1 MGLEDILKQVEETG
15 RDRAAAIRKE
25 TTEEVDSKM
34 AEAKSAAEEVVASI
48 KSESTRKIEQLRQQ
62 EIPSAELE
70 VKRNQL
76 EMQKDL
82 LMLTKKE
89 VMSKLESLG
98 SKDLKKIYS
107 SLLKDAPKD
116 GKLLCRKADKSIFKG
131 ITKLSQSGEITDLGF
146 IIESG
151 DYRLDYRFSTLVERQ
166 WQENLPMVSEALFA
180 E

>member
-15 RDRAAAIRKE
+15 RDRATAIRKE
-25 TTEEVDSKM
+25 TTKEVESKM
-34 AEAKSAAEEVVASI
+34 AEASSTAKEIAASI
-48 KSESTRKIEQLRQQ
+48 KSESNRKIEQLRQQ

-70 VKRNQL
+70 VKRSQL
-76 EMQKDL
+76 EIQKDL

-89 VMSKLESLG
+89 VMSKLENLG

-107 SLLKDAPKD
+107 SLLKGAPKE
-116 GKLLCRKADKSIFKG
+116 GKLLCRKADKSIFKD
-131 ITKLSQSGEITDLGF
+131 ITKLSQSGEISDLGF

>member
-25 TTEEVDSKM
+25 TTKEVESKM
-34 AEAKSAAEEVVASI
+34 AEASSTAEEIVASI
-48 KSESTRKIEQLRQQ
+48 KSESNRKIEQLRQQ

-76 EMQKDL
+76 EIQKDL
-82 LMLTKKE
+82 LMLAKKE
-89 VMSKLESLG
+89 VMSKLENLG

-107 SLLKDAPKD
+107 SLLKGAPKG
-116 GKLLCRKADKSIFKG
+116 GKLLCRKEDKSVFKG
-131 ITKLSQSGEITDLGF
+131 ITKLSQSGEISDLGF

-151 DYRLDYRFSTLVERQ
+151 DYRLDYRFSTLVEKE

>member
-15 RDRAAAIRKE
+15 RDRAATIRKE
-25 TTEEVDSKM
+25 TTKEVESKM
-34 AEAKSAAEEVVASI
+34 AEASSTAKEIAASI
-48 KSESTRKIEQLRQQ
+48 KSESNRKIEQLRQQ

-70 VKRNQL
+70 VRRSQL
-76 EMQKDL
+76 EIQKDL

-89 VMSKLESLG
+89 VMSKLENLG

-107 SLLKDAPKD
+107 SLLKGAPKE
-116 GKLLCRKADKSIFKG
+116 GKLLCRKADKSIFKD
-131 ITKLSQSGEITDLGF
+131 ITKLSQSGEISDLGF

-166 WQENLPMVSEALFA
+166 WQENLPMVSEALFVK
-180 E
+180 

>member
-25 TTEEVDSKM
+25 TAKEVESKM
-34 AEAKSAAEEVVASI
+34 AEARSAADEVVASI
-48 KSESTRKIEQLRQQ
+48 KSDSNRKIEQLRQQ

-70 VKRNQL
+70 VKRSQL

-82 LMLTKKE
+82 LMETKTE
-89 VMSKLESLG
+89 VMSKLENLS

-116 GKLLCRKADKSIFKG
+116 GKLLCRKEDKSLFKG
-131 ITKLSQSGEITDLGF
+131 ITKLSHSGEITELGF
-146 IIESG
+146 VIESG
-151 DYRLDYRFSTLVERQ
+151 DYRLDYRFTTLVERQ
-166 WQENLPMVSEALFA
+166 WQENLPMVSEVLFA
-180 E
+180 K

>member
-25 TTEEVDSKM
+25 TTKEVESKM
-34 AEAKSAAEEVVASI
+34 AEASSTAEEIVVSI
-48 KSESTRKIEQLRQQ
+48 KSESNRKIEQLRQQ

-76 EMQKDL
+76 EIQKDL
-82 LMLTKKE
+82 LILTKKE
-89 VMSKLESLG
+89 VMSKLENIG

-107 SLLKDAPKD
+107 SLLKGAPKD
-116 GKLLCRKADKSIFKG
+116 GKLLCRKADKSIFKD
-131 ITKLSQSGEITDLGF
+131 ISKLSQSGEISDLGF

-151 DYRLDYRFSTLVERQ
+151 DYRLNIIRYNSSNIFNIS
-166 WQENLPMVSEALFA
+166 NN
-180 E
+180 

>member
-25 TTEEVDSKM
+25 TAQEVESKM
-34 AEAKSAAEEVVASI
+34 AEASSTAEEIVASI
-48 KSESTRKIEQLRQQ
+48 KSESNRKIEQLRQQ

-70 VKRNQL
+70 VKRHQL
-76 EMQKDL
+76 EIQKDL

-89 VMSKLESLG
+89 VMSKLENLG

-107 SLLKDAPKD
+107 SLLKGAPKE
-116 GKLLCRKADKSIFKG
+116 GKLLCRKADKSIFKE
-131 ITKLSQSGEITDLGF
+131 ITKLSQSGEISDLGF

-166 WQENLPMVSEALFA
+166 WQENLPMVSEALFVK
-180 E
+180 

>member
-25 TTEEVDSKM
+25 TTKEVESKM
-34 AEAKSAAEEVVASI
+34 AEASSTAEEIVASI
-48 KSESTRKIEQLRQQ
+48 KSESNKKIEQLRQQ

-70 VKRNQL
+70 VKRHQL
-76 EMQKDL
+76 EIQKDL

-89 VMSKLESLG
+89 AMSKLENLG

-107 SLLKDAPKD
+107 SLLKGAPKN
-116 GKLLCRKADKSIFKG
+116 GKLLCRKADKSIFKD
-131 ITKLSQSGEITDLGF
+131 ITKLSQSGEISDLGF

-151 DYRLDYRFSTLVERQ
+151 DYRLDYRFSTLVEKQ

>member
-1 MGLEDILKQVEETG
+1 MGLEAILKQVEETG

-25 TTEEVDSKM
+25 TTKEVESKM
-34 AEAKSAAEEVVASI
+34 AEASSTAEEIVISI
-48 KSESTRKIEQLRQQ
+48 KSESNRKIEQLRQQ

-76 EMQKDL
+76 EIQKDL

-89 VMSKLESLG
+89 VMSKLGNLG

-107 SLLKDAPKD
+107 SLLKGAPKD
-116 GKLLCRKADKSIFKG
+116 GKLLCRKVDKSIFKD
-131 ITKLSQSGEITDLGF
+131 ITKLSQSGEISDLGF

-151 DYRLDYRFSTLVERQ
+151 EYRLDYRFSTLVEKE